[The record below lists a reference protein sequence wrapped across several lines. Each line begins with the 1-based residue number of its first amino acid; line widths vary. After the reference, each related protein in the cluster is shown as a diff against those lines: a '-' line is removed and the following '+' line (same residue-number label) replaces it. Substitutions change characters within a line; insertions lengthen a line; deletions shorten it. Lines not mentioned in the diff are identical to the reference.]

1 MSHKYLPI
9 NISVENRRILVV
21 GGGRI
26 ALRKV
31 ENLLNYTAKIT
42 VIAPEPIDAIIR
54 HASDSKLTLHR
65 RPYRSPE
72 ASDYDLAISASDDEQ
87 VNRTVY
93 DDCLQ
98 SGVLVNVVDNP
109 ALCTFTFPATV
120 RRDCLSLAVSTDGKA
135 PFLSAHLRLAVDEL
149 FPEYWGDV
157 ARLAARYRLMVLEKW
172 PHNPE
177 QRMAALKRFL
187 AFDWQNVL
195 QGKDER
201 ELDEILVNMLDK
213 AGQPDAADDDD
224 DSDRSSS

>member
-54 HASDSKLTLHR
+54 HASDSKLILHK

-72 ASDYDLAISASDDEQ
+72 ASGYDLAISASDDEQ

-98 SGVLVNVVDNP
+98 SGVMVNVVDNP

-120 RRDCLSLAVSTDGKA
+120 RRDCLSLTVSTDGKA

-149 FPEYWGDV
+149 FPEYWGAV
-157 ARLAARYRLMVLEKW
+157 AQLAARYRLMVLEKW
-172 PHNPE
+172 PENPE
-177 QRMAALKRFL
+177 QRIEALKRFL
-187 AFDWQNVL
+187 AVDWRSVL
-195 QGKDER
+195 KGRNER
-201 ELDEILVNMLDK
+201 ELDEVLVNTLDT
-213 AGQPDAADDDD
+213 DDNGDLN
-224 DSDRSSS
+224 RSSS